1 MSKNIVITIGRQ
13 FGSGGR
19 YVGRLLA
26 EKLGVPF
33 YDKELLSE
41 AAKTSG
47 ICEEILE
54 EHDEKPTRSLLFSL
68 VTGVQQHM
76 GSGSF
81 YMDMPLNHKIFLAQ
95 FDAIRRIAE
104 EGPCVIVGRC
114 ADRIL
119 KDRDDVLRVFIHA
132 DEEFR
137 AHRIV
142 EVYGEL
148 EGADPYDRML
158 EKDKLREGYY
168 ERYTR
173 TQWGDARNFHLTLNS
188 GELGLDFCVKLLEG
202 LCKTE

>member
-1 MSKNIVITIGRQ
+1 MRYKIITISRK

-19 YVGRLLA
+19 TVGKEVAAKLGIPCYDQELISMMAEESGFSEEHVRELGDTRLRNRLFTTRAERALNSSYLQSALWNAQEKVILELA
-26 EKLGVPF
+26 EK
-33 YDKELLSE
+33 
-41 AAKTSG
+41 
-47 ICEEILE
+47 
-54 EHDEKPTRSLLFSL
+54 
-68 VTGVQQHM
+68 
-76 GSGSF
+76 
-81 YMDMPLNHKIFLAQ
+81 
-95 FDAIRRIAE
+95 
-104 EGPCVIVGRC
+104 GPCVIVGRC

-119 KDRDDVLRVFIHA
+119 KDREDAFRVFIHA

-148 EGADPYDRML
+148 EDANPYDRML

-188 GELGLDFCVKLLEG
+188 GELGIDFCVELLEK
-202 LCKTE
+202 LYK

>member
-1 MSKNIVITIGRQ
+1 MSYKIITISRQ

-19 YVGRLLA
+19 TVGKELADKLGLPCYDQELISMMAEESGFSEEHVRELGDTPFRNRLFSTRAERALNSSYLQSALWNAQEKVILELA
-26 EKLGVPF
+26 E
-33 YDKELLSE
+33 
-41 AAKTSG
+41 
-47 ICEEILE
+47 
-54 EHDEKPTRSLLFSL
+54 
-68 VTGVQQHM
+68 Q
-76 GSGSF
+76 
-81 YMDMPLNHKIFLAQ
+81 
-95 FDAIRRIAE
+95 
-104 EGPCVIVGRC
+104 GPCVIVGRC

-119 KDRDDVLRVFIHA
+119 KDRDDVLRVFIPA

-202 LCKTE
+202 LYKTE